1 MWHLNCTENRATRHH
16 QTMIGISLGRHRGK
30 SSTSAGL
37 TLVEVIVALG
47 ISVLA
52 VAGIVV
58 GYLFAIG
65 SAQRSVM
72 YLAASAKAMERM
84 EQVRSA
90 KWDTSSWPAVD
101 QLVASNFPNEVV
113 TLSLAN
119 AGNSAV
125 YATNFTQISQIST
138 DPPLKTIHVDCVW
151 TFKGAQLIT
160 NAIETCRA
168 PDQ

>member
-1 MWHLNCTENRATRHH
+1 MALFRMTSTRSKPPQATRHA
-16 QTMIGISLGRHRGK
+16 I
-30 SSTSAGL
+30 AGL
-37 TLVEVIVALG
+37 TLVEVVVALG

-52 VAGIVV
+52 VAGVV
-58 GYLFAIG
+58 AGYLFGIG
-65 SAQRSVM
+65 SSQRSVLN
-72 YLAASAKAMERM
+72 LAANARALERL

-90 KWDTSSWPAVD
+90 KWDLSSWPAVD

-113 TLSLAN
+113 ILSLAN
-119 AGNSAV
+119 VGSTAV

-138 DPPLKTIHVDCVW
+138 DPPLKSVHVDCVW

-160 NAIETCRA
+160 NALETCRA